1 MKWLKYFL
9 KFLPI
14 ISESYKIA
22 KAQEL
27 PHYTNALNELQI
39 MKQKF
44 QLKSY
49 LPEKI
54 KLYFWLGKK
63 KYIQPTMLQLTDFNL
78 APIQTLTKYLTHKV
92 FT

>member
-1 MKWLKYFL
+1 
-9 KFLPI
+9 
-14 ISESYKIA
+14 
-22 KAQEL
+22 
-27 PHYTNALNELQI
+27 